1 MADSRPRLSGSH
13 FMKRFSIALAVLLA
27 TSAAALAAEPAM
39 VAEVGGAKI
48 YTDAKGMTL
57 YTFDKDEAGKTNC
70 YDKCAVAWPP
80 FMAAADAK
88 PEGEWTIV
96 DRTDGTK
103 MWAYDGK
110 PLYTYVDDKKAG
122 DMTGEGK
129 GGVWHVAKPD

>member
-1 MADSRPRLSGSH
+1 
-13 FMKRFSIALAVLLA
+13 MKRLTLTLSILLA
-27 TSAAALAAEPAM
+27 TAATALAAEPAM
-39 VAEVGGAKI
+39 VADTPAGKV

-57 YTFDKDEAGKTNC
+57 YTFDKDEVGKTNC

-80 FMAAADAK
+80 LMAAADAK
-88 PEGEWTIV
+88 AEGEWTIV

-110 PLYTYVDDKKAG
+110 PLYTYVDDKKPG

-129 GGVWHVAKPD
+129 GGVWRVAKPD